1 MLEQMM
7 FTGNEQ
13 IQNLEVKSQIISI
26 ELVTIYFR

>member
-26 ELVTIYFR
+26 ELVKIYFR

>member
-7 FTGNEQ
+7 FTGKEQ

>member
-26 ELVTIYFR
+26 ELDTIYFR

>member
-13 IQNLEVKSQIISI
+13 IQNLEVKSQIRSI
-26 ELVTIYFR
+26 ELVKIYFR

>member
-1 MLEQMM
+1 MLEMM

-26 ELVTIYFR
+26 EVVTIYFR

>member
-13 IQNLEVKSQIISI
+13 IQNFEVKSQIISI

>member
-13 IQNLEVKSQIISI
+13 IQNLRVKSKIISI